1 MNIDAARFRRAEVLF
16 HAARALPTERRE
28 AFMRAEC
35 GDDTELHDQ
44 VAVLLAAA
52 DAQGPGPATNLL
64 ERAGSESIAADAHA
78 QNGRVIGAWRLLRP
92 LGTGGMGSVFLVER
106 SDGAFRTHAALKM
119 LNPWLR
125 GSSSLERR
133 FTLERQILSDLK
145 HPSIAALLDG
155 GVTDD
160 GVPYLVMQYVEGVS
174 ITDFARIHNLDIE
187 RRLQLLLPVCRA
199 VQHAHQ
205 NLVIHRDL
213 KPGNILV
220 TSEGDPKLLD
230 FGIAKLLLS
239 VDVRDAGA
247 NDAQTRLLTP
257 QYASPEQL
265 QNRAVT
271 TASDVY
277 SLGVILHELL
287 TGMRPVHESAD
298 ASAPPTRPSS
308 AMLRAA
314 SSDIEL
320 PDAESRARWSQR
332 LRGDLDTLVL
342 KALASEPERRYAT
355 AAQLGDDIERY
366 LQNKPLL
373 ARPDSLRYRA
383 AKFVRRHRAA
393 VALGAA
399 ALILIVGAAILLAV
413 LAVRLRDER
422 DRAERE
428 AHTAQRV
435 SGFLESLFDGANP
448 NQTQGAA
455 PTLRDV
461 LDRGARDVGE
471 KLKDDPVVQARLF
484 VLIADAYRQLEELAK
499 GIAVAEKAVA
509 LRRTR
514 AILEPSALAESL
526 DSLGELRRRNAEY
539 VEAEKLHREALA
551 LRRALLPADPMMV
564 GRSLNNLALT
574 LSEAGRA
581 EESLPLYEESLA
593 LRRRALG
600 DDAAPVLTTL
610 VNIGLLRGANGDLA
624 GAQAAFSEVYE
635 KRRKAFGENHVATAN
650 VMTHL
655 GHTLTSL
662 GKADESEALLRRS
675 LAVRR
680 ELIGPR
686 SPAVSISLY
695 ELARAL
701 QYRGDLDQAEAL
713 LREAHAID
721 LEVFGP
727 DHAETAPAAGLL
739 GDVLLAKGDAVAA
752 ETMLADA
759 LRICR
764 LRLRADHPRLAAAQS
779 HLADALVTMRRYDE
793 AETAYNNALTIQ
805 RKKLRAGNSEIAH
818 TLLGLADVA
827 QHRSDFAAAWG
838 FIDEASPILA
848 DSVADVEPLR
858 RRLAALRASL
868 PALDGKRTASPRP

>member
-1 MNIDAARFRRAEVLF
+1 
-16 HAARALPTERRE
+16 
-28 AFMRAEC
+28 
-35 GDDTELHDQ
+35 
-44 VAVLLAAA
+44 
-52 DAQGPGPATNLL
+52 
-64 ERAGSESIAADAHA
+64 
-78 QNGRVIGAWRLLRP
+78 
-92 LGTGGMGSVFLVER
+92 
-106 SDGAFRTHAALKM
+106 
-119 LNPWLR
+119 
-125 GSSSLERR
+125 
-133 FTLERQILSDLK
+133 
-145 HPSIAALLDG
+145 
-155 GVTDD
+155 
-160 GVPYLVMQYVEGVS
+160 
-174 ITDFARIHNLDIE
+174 
-187 RRLQLLLPVCRA
+187 LLLPVCRA

-220 TSEGDPKLLD
+220 TPNGDPKLLD

-239 VDVRDAGA
+239 VDARDAAA

-287 TGMRPVHESAD
+287 AGMRPVRESAD
-298 ASAPPTRPSS
+298 ASAPPAKPSG
-308 AMLRAA
+308 AMLRVA
-314 SSDIEL
+314 SSDIEFA
-320 PDAESRARWSQR
+320 DALSRARWSQR

-342 KALASEPERRYAT
+342 KALAGEPARRYAT

-366 LQNKPLL
+366 LHNKPLL
-373 ARPDSLRYRA
+373 ARPDSLRYRVS
-383 AKFVRRHRAA
+383 KFARRHRVG

-399 ALILIVGAAILLAV
+399 ALSIIVGAAIMLAV

-422 DRAERE
+422 DRSNAAQARAEQE
-428 AHTAQRV
+428 ARTAKRV

-448 NQTQGAA
+448 NQTQGSA

-471 KLKDDPVVQARLF
+471 QLKDDPVVQARLF
-484 VLIADAYRQLEELAK
+484 VLIADAYRQLDELTK
-499 GIAVAEKAVA
+499 GIAVAEQAVT

-514 AILEPSALAESL
+514 ATLDPSALAESL
-526 DSLGELRRRNAEY
+526 DSLGELRRQNAEY
-539 VEAEKLHREALA
+539 EEAEKLHREALG
-551 LRRALLPADPMMV
+551 LRRALVPADPMMV

-624 GAQAAFSEVYE
+624 GAEAAFREVYQ
-635 KRRKAFGENHVATAN
+635 KRRKTLGENHVATAN
-650 VMTHL
+650 VMTRL
-655 GHTLTSL
+655 GHTLASL
-662 GKADESEALLRRS
+662 GRSDESEALLRRA

-695 ELARAL
+695 ELALTL

-739 GDVLLAKGDAVAA
+739 GDVLLAKGDATAA

-764 LRLRADHPRLAAAQS
+764 LRLRADHPRLATAQS
-779 HLADALVTMRRYDE
+779 HLGDSLVAKRRYDE
-793 AETAYNNALTIQ
+793 AATLYNNALTIQ
-805 RKKLRAGNSEIAH
+805 RKKLRSGDVEIAR
-818 TLLGLADVA
+818 TLLGLADIA
-827 QHRSDFAAAWG
+827 QHRNDFAAAWG
-838 FIDEASPILA
+838 FVEEASPIIA
-848 DSVADVEPLR
+848 NSPADVEALR
-858 RRLAALRASL
+858 RRLKALRASL
-868 PALDGKRTASPRP
+868 TPPAGRKDPRSATATPSA